1 MNRLVDNIIQSVNA
15 QLDPSDNTVS
25 VSEVGSCTFSC
36 SSVLNS
42 SGLFEYGVNGDIS
55 MTYGSVEIPLRDTVK
70 YNELEKKIEIKAK
83 PYSRF
88 LVVDIDVYGGS
99 VSRTEGGYT
108 TEGGTCKFSFLVDDG
123 IKPVEFG
130 ATTLDLTNRRSHNFS
145 KDTILIP
152 ENVPVSLYYQLIQTG
167 STTTTPYIHFMN
179 AHFKLV

>member
-1 MNRLVDNIIQSVNA
+1 MNRLVDNIVQSVNA
-15 QLDPSDNTVS
+15 QLDPSANTVS

-42 SGLFEYGVNGDIS
+42 SGLFEYGVNGDMS

-99 VSRTEGGYT
+99 VST
-108 TEGGTCKFSFLVDDG
+108 TGKGTCKFSFLVDDG

-130 ATTLDLTNRRSHNFS
+130 ATTLNLTNRRSHKFS
-145 KDTILIP
+145 KGTIIIP

-179 AHFKLV
+179 AHFKFA